1 MLEGTLQLSSL
12 LHCSS
17 PGWLSSGSGSFNIL
31 AFAGLFAVAT
41 TVGGVLLTDAVD
53 VGEVGVKE
61 GMSNA
66 NAQLQQLTSS
76 PSGGDSKL
84 LLEVVLG
91 LFGVTATGVGKHI
104 CSVLLWMQQT
114 HVWNDVWLMQVACA
128 CQFQLEICLARKHG
142 IDHCMAFPEW
152 VTALLSCLS
161 VAALL
166 HQKVL
171 WIAIVIVFCCVQSFA
186 QPWRVLLARWREAVL
201 MWQSW
206 QYSGQESSL
215 QHASFLSPTDMVVE
229 LMCMRAMQLAQL
241 RRSATLCQ
249 LSADM
254 LYP

>member
-1 MLEGTLQLSSL
+1 MFINKTRNNNEHRSVKPYGYTLLLAMLGGILQFSSF

-104 CSVLLWMQQT
+104 
-114 HVWNDVWLMQVACA
+114 
-128 CQFQLEICLARKHG
+128 
-142 IDHCMAFPEW
+142 
-152 VTALLSCLS
+152 
-161 VAALL
+161 
-166 HQKVL
+166 
-171 WIAIVIVFCCVQSFA
+171 
-186 QPWRVLLARWREAVL
+186 
-201 MWQSW
+201 
-206 QYSGQESSL
+206 
-215 QHASFLSPTDMVVE
+215 
-229 LMCMRAMQLAQL
+229 
-241 RRSATLCQ
+241 RRIWF
-249 LSADM
+249 
-254 LYP
+254 